1 MKRKFLSRDYKE
13 DLANIVETKKF
24 SEEACNLLL
33 SMTYRI
39 DDGYAN
45 YEKVKREV
53 PEKEEFFQ
61 KLIDEVEYNCE
72 NILIAI
78 PGSKLEEELK
88 ANKCKMM
95 MEDSAD
101 SDQKT
106 VISYPNVKTLL
117 YGITKASLPK
127 LGRNLSIEDQAVLTA
142 INIGKCISTSEILRD
157 FNGWTWSISEN
168 EIESIEC
175 NIIYIFLSY
184 LFGYDF
190 LEDVTIEKIKNNV
203 PQEFYE
209 VLKKV
214 ATQFYMSY
222 DKTKNEEILKR
233 LSDDKKLYEK
243 MKNRSQYV
251 TEITETKK
259 NLLLQ
264 IRRIDELISNPMFMK
279 QEYLAYNSKLPNEK
293 KIFSVSHYAEMIE
306 HQRNNIMEEMNRL
319 TRMQNPNEFL
329 REKERIQYEIKFYE
343 DKTDI
348 TKLQKEFL
356 KLYLK
361 KLELTDNK
369 WEMLDILY
377 EIRYL
382 NFLPNGKMNLNEI
395 IEKAIP
401 KAIKLHVIS
410 PISNNNILDYRI
422 LKGIFDTQVISL
434 ENLYIRI
441 SFEGGK
447 LNVELLDG
455 DVVDR
460 KYDVQLPDGADVEIR
475 SSRRTKIFEI

>member
-1 MKRKFLSRDYKE
+1 
-13 DLANIVETKKF
+13 
-24 SEEACNLLL
+24 
-33 SMTYRI
+33 
-39 DDGYAN
+39 
-45 YEKVKREV
+45 
-53 PEKEEFFQ
+53 
-61 KLIDEVEYNCE
+61 
-72 NILIAI
+72 
-78 PGSKLEEELK
+78 
-88 ANKCKMM
+88 
-95 MEDSAD
+95 
-101 SDQKT
+101 
-106 VISYPNVKTLL
+106 
-117 YGITKASLPK
+117 
-127 LGRNLSIEDQAVLTA
+127 
-142 INIGKCISTSEILRD
+142 
-157 FNGWTWSISEN
+157 
-168 EIESIEC
+168 
-175 NIIYIFLSY
+175 
-184 LFGYDF
+184 
-190 LEDVTIEKIKNNV
+190 
-203 PQEFYE
+203 
-209 VLKKV
+209 
-214 ATQFYMSY
+214 MSY

-264 IRRIDELISNPMFMK
+264 IRRIDELISNPMLMK